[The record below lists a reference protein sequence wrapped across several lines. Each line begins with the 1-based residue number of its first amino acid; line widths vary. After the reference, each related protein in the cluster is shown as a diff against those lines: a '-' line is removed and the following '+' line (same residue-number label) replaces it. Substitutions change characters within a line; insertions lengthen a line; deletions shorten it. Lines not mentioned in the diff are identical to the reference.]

1 MGDLLNSVG
10 VIIASLIIYFY
21 EEATIAD
28 PICTYIFSVIVVYQ
42 SLPIIK
48 ECLHV
53 LMEGSPMDYDIEKVE
68 KAFKNIQGVREVHD
82 VHIWSISNGVH
93 SLSAHIRSDTPLET
107 LKKATEMCQTEFK
120 ITHTTIQVEGH
131 DSHDHQFDC

>member
-28 PICTYIFSVIVVYQ
+28 PICTYVFSVIVFYQ
-42 SLPIIK
+42 SLPIIRD
-48 ECLHV
+48 CLHV

-68 KAFKNIQGVREVHD
+68 NAFKKVTGVKEVHD
-82 VHIWSISNGVH
+82 VHIWSISTGVH
-93 SLSAHIRSDTPLET
+93 SLSAHIKSDSPLET
-107 LKKATEMCQTEFK
+107 LKKATEMCQKKFN

-131 DSHDHQFDC
+131 DSHDH